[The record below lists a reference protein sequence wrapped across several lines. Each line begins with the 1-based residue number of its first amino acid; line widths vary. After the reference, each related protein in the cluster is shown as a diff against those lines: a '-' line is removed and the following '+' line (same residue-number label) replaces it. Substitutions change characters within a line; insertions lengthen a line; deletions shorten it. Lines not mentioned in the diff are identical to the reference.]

1 MVVRGLAVWAA
12 TATLADLM
20 AAWLQMAISLGTSS
34 SPASG

>member
-1 MVVRGLAVWAA
+1 MVMRGLAIWAA

-20 AAWLQMAISLGTSS
+20 AWLQMVISLGTSS